1 MDAHR
6 PDRRRLPGDARHR
19 VQRLR
24 AGRAETAVRRPAAG
38 HAAVALAGLRADR
51 AGGRRQP
58 GHHDHDHQPPLADRA
73 CRRRLAHLP
82 ADLVRPAAG
91 GRGAVRADVR
101 LDPRRPLGVRVVHRR
116 RLGRADPGPA
126 QPDDP
131 VAGDRHGPARP
142 LPVQRRAGQ
151 SVTSLKPTQV
161 GGGPAGQVRPARPAR
176 PGAPGPVGRWRAA
189 APAIL
194 RRHWL
199 AAALLAAGL
208 VLRVLTLLAY
218 RPALFY
224 IDTTR
229 YLYDAQGM
237 DPVGY
242 KGPLRA
248 ILLVANFNAV
258 AAVQHLLGLAMAVVI
273 YLLLLRRGVPRWLAA
288 LAIAPVLLDAYQLQQ
303 EQAVMPGTWFEA
315 LIVAGLAILLWPPRT
330 SWRAVVAGGVVLG
343 TSAIFAQVGEAL
355 ILPAVIYLLAAGG
368 GWRQAIG
375 KAAALCAAF
384 ALPILAYSTGS
395 LLLTGDFFL
404 SHSGV
409 TSFYGRMAA
418 AADCAALRL
427 PPAERAMCP
436 SPAQQA
442 RGSDW
447 LEYGD
452 GSPIRPYYSGLPRDE
467 TDRLIT
473 DFNRRVLTQQPQRVA
488 AAYGRDVLKVF
499 ALTRATSQGDTPI
512 ARWQFQTA
520 YPYYPPHATEQI
532 VAAAT
537 ARFGGGAPA
546 VWPPVAGF
554 LRSYQLGGGYAPGPV
569 LALCTLAGLAGS
581 AALLRRR
588 AGPGIRQ
595 PALACLL
602 FLTSGAALLLVSDLF
617 EFSWRY
623 QLPALVTLVP
633 AGALG
638 ITVIVRWARTRR
650 GSARVPGHGGPG
662 AGGPAGSPAGD
673 AAR

>member
-1 MDAHR
+1 
-6 PDRRRLPGDARHR
+6 
-19 VQRLR
+19 
-24 AGRAETAVRRPAAG
+24 
-38 HAAVALAGLRADR
+38 
-51 AGGRRQP
+51 
-58 GHHDHDHQPPLADRA
+58 
-73 CRRRLAHLP
+73 
-82 ADLVRPAAG
+82 
-91 GRGAVRADVR
+91 
-101 LDPRRPLGVRVVHRR
+101 
-116 RLGRADPGPA
+116 
-126 QPDDP
+126 
-131 VAGDRHGPARP
+131 
-142 LPVQRRAGQ
+142 
-151 SVTSLKPTQV
+151 
-161 GGGPAGQVRPARPAR
+161 
-176 PGAPGPVGRWRAA
+176 
-189 APAIL
+189 
-194 RRHWL
+194 
-199 AAALLAAGL
+199 
-208 VLRVLTLLAY
+208 
-218 RPALFY
+218 
-224 IDTTR
+224 
-229 YLYDAQGM
+229 
-237 DPVGY
+237 
-242 KGPLRA
+242 
-248 ILLVANFNAV
+248 
-258 AAVQHLLGLAMAVVI
+258 MAVVI

-315 LIVAGLAILLWPPRT
+315 LIVAGLAILLWPPRA
-330 SWRAVVAGGVVLG
+330 SWRAVVAGGIVLG
-343 TSAIFAQVGEAL
+343 TSATFAQVGEAL

-384 ALPILAYSTGS
+384 ALPILVYCTGS
-395 LLLTGDFFL
+395 FLLTGDFFL

-418 AADCAALRL
+418 AADCATLRL

-442 RGSDW
+442 LGPDW

-452 GSPIRPYYSGLPRDE
+452 GSPIRPYYANLPRDE

-488 AAYGRDVLKVF
+488 AAYGRDAAQVF
-499 ALTRATSQGDTPI
+499 ALTRTASPGDTPI
-512 ARWQFQTA
+512 SRWQFQAA

-546 VWPPVAGF
+546 VWRPVAGF
-554 LRSYQLGGGYAPGPV
+554 LRSYQLGGGYTPGPV
-569 LALCTLAGLAGS
+569 LALAVLAGLAGS

-588 AGPGIRQ
+588 AGPVIRQ

-602 FLTSGAALLLVSDLF
+602 LFTSGVALLLVSDLF

-638 ITVIVRWARTRR
+638 ISVIISSVRTRR
-650 GSARVPGHGGPG
+650 SPGNVPGHGGPG
-662 AGGPAGSPAGD
+662 GASGPAGSPAGD